1 MFYAKN
7 SRRNRDPHAPVIV
20 RNGLG
25 FVSGQLP
32 IEARALKYVGRVG
45 VELTLDDAR
54 TYARGGE
61 INTTPTVTKESLG
74 FSWVNRRTRCDRL
87 HDLMQS

>member
-32 IEARALKYVGRVG
+32 IEARALKYVGRVE

-54 TYARGGE
+54 TYARGGGDQHHTDRHQRVAG
-61 INTTPTVTKESLG
+61 ILMGQSANTLRPAS
-74 FSWVNRRTRCDRL
+74 
-87 HDLMQS
+87 